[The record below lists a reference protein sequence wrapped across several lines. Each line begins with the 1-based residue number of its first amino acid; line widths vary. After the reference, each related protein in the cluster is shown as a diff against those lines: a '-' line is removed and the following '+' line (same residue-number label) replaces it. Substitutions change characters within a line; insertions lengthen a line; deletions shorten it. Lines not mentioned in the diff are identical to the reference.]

1 MRRSFAALLF
11 IIAQQITAL
20 PVLSG
25 HDLLTA
31 LLGSPTEDLQIAPT
45 PTRAPTQRSS
55 NTTATPTTST
65 LPAVGVYTVRTVA
78 ELTQRVAAAKDFD
91 VILLGAGTYKDGN
104 DFRIK

>member
-11 IIAQQITAL
+11 IIAQRITAL

-25 HDLLTA
+25 HDLLAA
-31 LLGSPTEDLQIAPT
+31 LLGSPTEDLQISPT
-45 PTRAPTQRSS
+45 PTRAPTQRS
-55 NTTATPTTST
+55 AAKTPTTST

>member
-1 MRRSFAALLF
+1 MRRSFAALLL

-45 PTRAPTQRSS
+45 PTRAPTQRY
-55 NTTATPTTST
+55 TATPTTST

>member
-31 LLGSPTEDLQIAPT
+31 LLGSPTEDLQISPT
-45 PTRAPTQRSS
+45 PTRAPTQRS
-55 NTTATPTTST
+55 TTTPTTST

-104 DFRIK
+104 DFRMK